1 MSETRD
7 IYARSLELHRAH
19 RGKIR
24 MESRIPIE
32 SMEDL
37 ALAYT
42 PGVAEPCRAIEA
54 DPEAIYEVTSKGDW
68 VAVVTDGTAVL
79 GLGDIGPAAALPV
92 MEGKC
97 CLFRRF
103 AGIDAFPICVS
114 TRDPEEFVETVAR
127 IGTSFGGINLEDI
140 SAPRCFAVEE
150 ALQARMDIP
159 VFHDDQHGT
168 AVIVLAGLRNALSL
182 TGRTPGDVRIVLN
195 GIGAAGTAI
204 ARILAAAGARNL
216 VCCDRFGVLDPGD
229 DRLTGPQ
236 RALAAETNP
245 EGIRGD
251 LAVALR
257 GAEVFVGIS
266 RAGLVS
272 EEMVRSM
279 APGAVV
285 FALANPT
292 PEIFPEE
299 ARAAG
304 ASVVA
309 TGRSDFPN
317 QINNCLGF
325 PGIFRGALDARARRV
340 DEPMKLAAA
349 EALAALVPEAERSP
363 ENILPR
369 ALDPRVVPAVAKAVA
384 QAARASGAA
393 RR

>member
-168 AVIVLAGLRNALSL
+168 AVVALAALIGALQL
-182 TGRTPGDVRIVLN
+182 TGRAIGGVSAVVNGAGAAAIAVTRLLLKAGVSDIVLCDSK
-195 GIGAAGTAI
+195 GAI
-204 ARILAAAGARNL
+204 
-216 VCCDRFGVLDPGD
+216 F
-229 DRLTGPQ
+229 
-236 RALAAETNP
+236 
-245 EGIRGD
+245 EG
-251 LAVALR
+251 
-257 GAEVFVGIS
+257 
-266 RAGLVS
+266 RAGLNPEKMALASLTNRSGKRGGLADVLPGADLFIGLS
-272 EEMVRSM
+272 APGCLTPGMVRTM
-279 APGAVV
+279 APGPIVFAMCNPEPEIMPDLARSAGAAVV
-285 FALANPT
+285 
-292 PEIFPEE
+292 
-299 ARAAG
+299 G
-304 ASVVA
+304 

-317 QINNCLGF
+317 QVNNVLAF
-325 PGIFRGALDARARRV
+325 PGILRGALDVRAR
-340 DEPMKLAAA
+340 DITAGMKLAAA
-349 EALAALVPEAERSP
+349 KAIAELAHLNLAPDYVIPD
-363 ENILPR
+363 
-369 ALDPRVVPAVAKAVA
+369 ALDPRVAPAVAKAVA
-384 QAARASGAA
+384 KAAREDGVA
-393 RR
+393 RI